1 MEQIED
7 HWRQESRDLL
17 EMVSRLQEE
26 NRRLSASLQENQKG
40 GGSKNQG
47 NLYTWKKVV
56 CNFNYISP
64 LIQTSN
70 FYSNERS

>member
-47 NLYTWKKVV
+47 NLYT
-56 CNFNYISP
+56 
-64 LIQTSN
+64 
-70 FYSNERS
+70 